1 VTVGTPPESARR
13 LVALVRERL
22 GGRTRLARQ
31 FARCYLAPFTSTIRD
46 APDGSVFV
54 TTGDIPA
61 MWLRDSAAQVR
72 PYLPL
77 ARTDPTV
84 AALLARVVR
93 RQLRSILIDP
103 YANAF
108 NARPDGRGHRFD
120 RGEVPIS
127 PWVWER
133 KFELDSHCY
142 PLQLAYLLWRAT
154 GSADHLD
161 ATFRRAVEA
170 ILAVWR
176 REQRHESASRYRF
189 RRLFAKSSSRLARG
203 GRGSRTAETGMV
215 WSGFRPSDDACRF
228 GYLVP
233 ANMFAVVA
241 LSQLAELADEVLH
254 DRALSATAR
263 QLAAE
268 IDAGIRRHGVVEH
281 ETFGAIYAY
290 ETDGLGHHLLMDDAN
305 VPSLLSIPYLGYREA
320 GDPIYRNTR
329 RFALSAANLHFFRGT
344 AAAGIGSPHTP
355 RRHAWPLAIAMQGLT
370 ASDSDEREQL
380 LGMLE
385 RTDAGTE
392 RMHESFHVDNPARFT
407 RAEFGWAD
415 ALFCELVLA
424 HCGVALPGSA

>member
-1 VTVGTPPESARR
+1 MPPDAARR

-22 GGRTRLARQ
+22 GGRPRLARQ
-31 FARCYLAPFTSTIRD
+31 FARCYLAPFSSTIRD
-46 APDGSVFV
+46 DPDGDVFV

-77 ARTDPTV
+77 ARDDLAV

-93 RQLRSILIDP
+93 QQLRYILIDP

-120 RGEVPIS
+120 RAEVPIS

-142 PLQLAYLLWRAT
+142 PLHLAYLLWRT
-154 GSADHLD
+154 TDRTDHLD
-161 ATFRRAVEA
+161 ATFRRAVA
-170 ILAVWR
+170 TILDVWR

-189 RRLFAKSSSRLARG
+189 RRLFAKSSSTLARR
-203 GRGSRTAETGMV
+203 GRGSPTAETGMI

-233 ANMFAVVA
+233 ANMFAVVV
-241 LSQLAELADEVLH
+241 LGQLAELGDEVLR

-263 QLAAE
+263 QLATE

-281 ETFGAIYAY
+281 PAFGPIFAY
-290 ETDGLGHHLLMDDAN
+290 ETDGLGHQLLMDDAN
-305 VPSLLSIPYLGYREA
+305 VPSLLSIPYLGYRDA

-329 RFALSAANLHFFRGT
+329 RFALSAANPHFFRGT
-344 AAAGIGSPHTP
+344 VAAGVGSPHTP

-370 ASDSDEREQL
+370 ASEPDERERL
-380 LGMLE
+380 LDTLE

-392 RMHESFHVDNPARFT
+392 RMHESFHVDDPARFT

-424 HCGVALPGSA
+424 HCGFALPGSA

>member
-1 VTVGTPPESARR
+1 MAPASARD
-13 LVALVRERL
+13 LVALVRDRL
-22 GGRTRLARQ
+22 GGRPRLARQ
-31 FARCYLAPFTSTIRD
+31 FARCYLAPFASTIRD
-46 APDGSVFV
+46 DPGGEVFV
-54 TTGDIPA
+54 ATGDIPA

-77 ARTDPTV
+77 ARDDPKV
-84 AALLARVVR
+84 AALLARIVR
-93 RQLRSILIDP
+93 QQLQYILIDP

-120 RGEVPIS
+120 RAEVPIS

-133 KFELDSHCY
+133 KWELDSHCY
-142 PLQLAYLLWRAT
+142 PLHLAYLLWRAT
-154 GSADHLD
+154 GRADHLD
-161 ATFRRAVEA
+161 ATFREAVAA

-189 RRLFAKSSSRLARG
+189 RRLFARSASRLARR
-203 GRGSRTAETGMV
+203 GRGGRTAETGMV
-215 WSGFRPSDDACRF
+215 WSGFRPSDDACRY

-233 ANMFAVVA
+233 ANMFAVVV
-241 LSQLAELADEVLH
+241 LGQLAELGDEVLR
-254 DRALSATAR
+254 DRDLSATAR
-263 QLAAE
+263 QLAEE

-281 ETFGAIYAY
+281 EDFGTVYAY

-305 VPSLLSIPYLGYREA
+305 VPSLLSIPYLGYRGA
-320 GDPIYRNTR
+320 DVPVYRNTR
-329 RFALSAANLHFFRGT
+329 RFALSAANPHFFRGT

-355 RRHAWPLAIAMQGLT
+355 RRHAWPLALAMQGLT
-370 ASDSDEREQL
+370 ASDPDERAWL
-380 LGMLE
+380 LDTLE

-392 RMHESFHVDNPARFT
+392 RMHESFHVDDPARFT

-424 HCGVALPGSA
+424 HCGLVVPGSA